1 MINFRKVLPPP
12 AITSAG
18 NGYVS
23 IERLIP
29 LCPFKNPVIHQR
41 EPVPGLAN
49 RTLKFIPTTQDSHF
63 ADL

>member
-1 MINFRKVLPPP
+1 MINFRKVLPP

-23 IERLIP
+23 IERLIS
-29 LCPFKNPVIHQR
+29 LRPFKNPVIHQR
-41 EPVPGLAN
+41 EPVPELAN
-49 RTLKFIPTTQDSHF
+49 RTLKFIPTAQDSHF